1 VIATDEH
8 SRAFSE
14 QLGAVDIDV
23 AVACRR
29 GQLRFLE
36 ARTTLSEFM
45 VGGMP
50 DAELFSKCLKRVL
63 EDLFAE
69 HPGVPV
75 RAYGEM
81 VDVLWQAGHRD
92 AAQRLEELWNELHAS
107 HSFTLLCGY
116 RVSAPGVQNIC
127 AAHSLVRGPA
137 STVGNAPEQGGA
149 AASASHA
156 RALVGEAAHGKTT
169 PALRASLR
177 SPPYQAEL
185 EAAQLATSRRNERL
199 MKVTAAMAAAV
210 ARDQVLDAVV
220 NQVAMALEAS
230 SAGLWLVSEDG
241 ATAKL
246 VRSVGY
252 SPAAR
257 QNMQTLPLASAAGL
271 PVLDAIL
278 HSAPVWLSSQAEL
291 ILAYPHLAGVV
302 TPGRSYSIACAPLV
316 VLGHTRGAVAF
327 TFDDGRTLDK
337 DERDFILL
345 VARYSGQAIERLR
358 MLDAERS
365 LRAAAE
371 VAATRL
377 VVLGR
382 ASRVF
387 AEASP
392 NLEKL
397 FRAITRQVT
406 LEYADASS
414 VALISPAGDQLEVVA
429 VQHRDPDVGALIQN
443 VLQAAPLRVGEGVTG
458 QVALTG
464 TPVRVPAPGAAA
476 AFSSA
481 LPAERLWLEPHVPHS
496 LVVVPLC
503 ASGRVIGT
511 LTALR
516 EDGSNAFS
524 ADDQQLLEELA
535 NRAALAIESG
545 RLYQANA
552 QARLRAEL
560 LYELAAAVIGAIG
573 IEDVFDAALDGIE
586 HALGAN
592 RCAVLAFDTEGVMR
606 FRAWR
611 GLSAEYRDA
620 VEGHSPW
627 PRDVRAPEPIVV
639 RDVYSDPGLLGYSAL
654 FRRERIGALG
664 FVPLVAAGQLIG
676 KFMVYYEQP
685 RTLSPSEIDMAKAIA
700 NHVAAAMNRFASVAE
715 LEQTVRF
722 NEMFTGMLGHD
733 LRNPLGAIMTAAQI
747 ALRRGPGEQLVRP
760 LSRILGSGER
770 MARMIDQLLDF
781 TRVRVGA
788 GIPINPAPSDLV
800 PILQQVIDELEGAIV
815 RPAVRLEPASG
826 DTTGSW
832 DSDRISQVFSNLVA
846 NALQHGTPEHS
857 VRVRIDGSRANLVR
871 VEVHN
876 QGEVPSGLL
885 ARMFEPMAGGDRR
898 GDKSRGLGLGLYI
911 SQQIIKAHGGSIHA
925 QTSVEGGTTFSVQLP
940 RGTRSVAGS

>member
-1 VIATDEH
+1 MQDMLAHGAPCSTTTGVMDKRLWVEYLRRMRPFHMSDGELTSESHPSVQRGAPPVAGCASRATPPVAVPLHHDVRFFADDRHLCSAVVDFLATGLQAGHGAVVIATAER

-14 QLGAVDIDV
+14 QLSAVDIDV

-36 ARTTLSEFM
+36 ARTILSEFM

-81 VDVLWQAGHRD
+81 VDVLRQAGNLD
-92 AAQRLEELWNELHAS
+92 AAQRLEEMWNELHAS
-107 HSFTLLCGY
+107 HSFTLFCGY
-116 RVSAPGVQNIC
+116 RVNASGVQNIC
-127 AAHSLVRGPA
+127 AAHSLVRCPPGTPRD
-137 STVGNAPEQGGA
+137 APG
-149 AASASHA
+149 
-156 RALVGEAAHGKTT
+156 
-169 PALRASLR
+169 R
-177 SPPYQAEL
+177 S
-185 EAAQLATSRRNERL
+185 ERL
-199 MKVTAAMAAAV
+199 LKVTAAMAAAV
-210 ARDQVLDAVV
+210 APAQVLDAVV
-220 NQVAMALEAS
+220 NQVAMALEVS

-241 ATAKL
+241 ATAHL
-246 VRSVGY
+246 ARSVGY
-252 SPAAR
+252 SPVTR
-257 QNMQTLPLASAAGL
+257 QNLQTLPLASAAGL
-271 PVLDAIL
+271 PVLDAIRRN
-278 HSAPVWLSSQAEL
+278 APVWLASQAEL
-291 ILAYPHLAGVV
+291 IRAYPHLAQVV

-316 VLGHTRGAVAF
+316 VLDHTRGAVAF
-327 TFDDGRTLDK
+327 TFDDGRTLDQ

-371 VAATRL
+371 VAATR
-377 VVLGR
+377 
-382 ASRVF
+382 
-387 AEASP
+387 
-392 NLEKL
+392 
-397 FRAITRQVT
+397 
-406 LEYADASS
+406 
-414 VALISPAGDQLEVVA
+414 
-429 VQHRDPDVGALIQN
+429 
-443 VLQAAPLRVGEGVTG
+443 
-458 QVALTG
+458 
-464 TPVRVPAPGAAA
+464 
-476 AFSSA
+476 
-481 LPAERLWLEPHVPHS
+481 
-496 LVVVPLC
+496 
-503 ASGRVIGT
+503 
-511 LTALR
+511 
-516 EDGSNAFS
+516 
-524 ADDQQLLEELA
+524 
-535 NRAALAIESG
+535 
-545 RLYQANA
+545 
-552 QARLRAEL
+552 AEL
-560 LYELAAAVIGAIG
+560 LYELAAAVIGAAG

-586 HALGAN
+586 HALGAS

-611 GLSAEYRDA
+611 GLSDEYREG

-627 PRDVRAPEPIVV
+627 PKEVRAPEPIVV

-654 FRRERIGALG
+654 FRREGIGALA

-747 ALRRGPGEQLVRP
+747 ALRRGPGEQLARP

-788 GIPINPAPSDLV
+788 GIPINPEPSDLV
-800 PILQQVIDELEGAIV
+800 PILRQVIDELEGAIV

-826 DTTGSW
+826 STTGSW
-832 DSDRISQVFSNLVA
+832 DSDRISQVFSNLLA
-846 NALQHGTPEHS
+846 NALQHGTPMHS
-857 VRVRIDGSRANLVR
+857 VRVRIDGTQTDLVR

-911 SQQIIKAHGGSIHA
+911 SQQIIKAHGGSIRA
-925 QTSVEGGTTFSVQLP
+925 ETSAEGGTTFSVQLP